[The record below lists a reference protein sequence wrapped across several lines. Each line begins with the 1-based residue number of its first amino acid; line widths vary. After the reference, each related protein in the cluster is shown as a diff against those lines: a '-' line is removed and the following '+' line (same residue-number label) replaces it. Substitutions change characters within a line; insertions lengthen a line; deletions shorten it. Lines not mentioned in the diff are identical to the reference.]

1 MKNLSTRQLVLTGIL
16 GLGTGVAFGAF
27 LGVEKIHHKIFVTI
41 AASLVV
47 YIFVYLLLMFTKS
60 KD

>member
-16 GLGTGVAFGAF
+16 GLGAGVAFGAF
-27 LGVEKIHHKIFVTI
+27 LGVEKIHHKIFVAI
-41 AASLVV
+41 AVLLVV
-47 YIFVYLLLMFTKS
+47 YIFLLLMFRKS